1 MKKIVV
7 SVIAVVVILVGGF
20 SFILFTKLGNTVLTP
35 IVNSYISQ
43 KIDIAKVKINSL
55 ELSPSDIT
63 LKGDINSLVNFTID
77 GDFNIFK
84 QSMDLIYTA
93 KSSSIKIQGI
103 GFDKDLYIKGKV
115 IGDKDKLFIFGVG
128 NISKSKLEYRLNLA
142 NGTIQNIKANLNKLN
157 IQDMLTLAD
166 IKDYAS
172 GSLDLNIDMPTI
184 KEGRIYLSVLDGV
197 VNSSLLKQDFAVEL
211 QRDLPFR
218 VDSNSTLKG
227 SVISTVA
234 DITTSLGNIYLNK
247 AIYDMENKS
256 LNSNYSFNIDD
267 LSKLRSITKQTL
279 KGKIKVD
286 GVIKKDKNLY
296 IEAKTSSFGGDS
308 RVYYTK
314 DTIKAT
320 ITQASTKKLLFML
333 SQPLYIDGLLNSKIV
348 IDDIKKLFGKFSID
362 LQGVLT
368 KEIIN
373 PTYMVSLKSDG
384 ILSSQKIKFLATKAV
399 SKLFDLDVT
408 NLTYN
413 IKDNSMYGKYRVI
426 NRDLSSLNKITNQRL
441 KGTLQVDGDIEFK
454 DDLIVKGDSK
464 KFGGSMNFVLKNSD
478 LTATIKDASLVKIT
492 DTLSYP
498 RYLDAKADANL
509 TYNLDSS
516 KGLLNLEMQ
525 KAVMIQNE
533 LTNIIKTLRGID
545 LAKNRFN
552 QALLEARL
560 SKSLIDFDFN
570 AKSKDTTITI
580 DKGEIY
586 QPSQKIKALLNLTID
601 KDSYRAK
608 IYGTTNSPRLK
619 LDSSYMKEKAK
630 DELKNRAKKKIEKE
644 LQKRL
649 NIDSG
654 DQKKVIEGLFKKLF

>member
-43 KIDIAKVKINSL
+43 KIDIARVKIESL

-142 NGTIQNIKANLNKLN
+142 NGTIQNIKANINKLN
-157 IQDMLTLAD
+157 IQDMLTLSD

-172 GSLDLNIDMPTI
+172 GSLDLNIDMLTI
-184 KEGRIYLSVLDGV
+184 KEGRVYLSVLDGV
-197 VNSSLLKQDFAVEL
+197 VNSSLLKQDFGVEL
-211 QRDLPFR
+211 KRDLTFR

-227 SVISTVA
+227 SIISTVA
-234 DITTSLGNIYLNK
+234 DITTSLGNIYLSK
-247 AIYDMENKS
+247 AIYDMKNKS

-279 KGKIKVD
+279 RGELKID

-296 IEAKTSSFGGDS
+296 VEAKTSSFGGDS

-314 DTIKAT
+314 DTLKAS

-333 SQPLYIDGLLNSKIV
+333 SQPLYIDGLLSANLDIAN
-348 IDDIKKLFGKFSID
+348 IKKLSGKFDID
-362 LQGVLT
+362 MQGVLT

-373 PTYMVSLKSDG
+373 TPHMISLQSNGTLDK
-384 ILSSQKIKFLATKAV
+384 QKVKFLMAKTV
-399 SKLFDLDVT
+399 SKLFDLDIK
-408 NLTYN
+408 NLIYN
-413 IKDNSMYGKYRVI
+413 IKNRSLYGKYRLTS
-426 NRDLSSLNKITNQRL
+426 RDLSAFNKIVDQKL

-454 DDLIVKGDSK
+454 EDLIVRGDSK
-464 KFGGSMNFVLKNSD
+464 KFDGSMNFVLKNSG

-509 TYNLDSS
+509 TYNLDSL

-533 LTNIIKTLRGID
+533 LTNIIKTLRGVD

-608 IYGTTNSPRLK
+608 IYGTATSPRLK

-644 LQKRL
+644 LKKRFD
-649 NIDSG
+649 IDKG
-654 DQKKVIEGLFKKLF
+654 DQKQVIEGIFKKLF